1 METLAPMLV
10 PMAGFW
16 DTIMAPLHWAVSGLL
31 VLAYNILSP
40 VFGPDSGITWVL
52 AIIVLTIVIRTLLIP
67 LFVKQIRSSRNM
79 MTLQPKVR
87 ELQKKYAHDRE
98 KLGQETMKMYKE
110 EGVNPMAS
118 CFPLL
123 LQMPIFF
130 ALFQVI
136 NGAARNNIKGAFM
149 TPELAALLREATVFG
164 APLAGTFLPMD
175 AFGATQIVAL
185 VLILAMVG
193 SQFYVQLQLS
203 AKNMPPEAM
212 TGPMAQQQKM
222 MLYLFPIIFGIGG
235 VAFPIGLLIYWT
247 ASNLWSMGQQ
257 FYVIRQSPTPGTPA
271 YAAWEARMRMKGH
284 DPSTFKP
291 GQKPPR
297 ATEVPA
303 AVETVEA
310 TGDDASTTGTQ
321 PERPRVQ
328 RQQPRRQPRS
338 NRKK

>member
-31 VLAYNILSP
+31 VLAHNLFSP
-40 VFGPDSGITWVL
+40 LFGPDSGLTWTL
-52 AIIVLTIVIRTLLIP
+52 SIIVLTVVIRTLLIP

-130 ALFQVI
+130 ALFQVL
-136 NGAARNNIKGAFM
+136 NAAARGQVKGAFM
-149 TPELAALLREATVFG
+149 TQELVDSIGQATILG
-164 APLAGTFLPMD
+164 ANLAGTFLPMD
-175 AFGATQIVAL
+175 SFGADQIVAL
-185 VLILAMVG
+185 VLILAMVA

-222 MLYLFPIIFGIGG
+222 MLYLFPVIFGIGG

-291 GQKPPR
+291 GQKPPKK
-297 ATEVPA
+297 ADSV
-303 AVETVEA
+303 AVAETREPSNEELGAENV
-310 TGDDASTTGTQ
+310 Q

-328 RQQPRRQPRS
+328 RQQPRRQTRS
-338 NRKK
+338 NRKR